1 MKVFENYELKKHT
14 TFKIG
19 GKARKVWFPEGV
31 EEFSDL
37 LKNIINPIILGNC

>member
-19 GKARKVWFPEGV
+19 GKARKVWFPDRDRKSV
-31 EEFSDL
+31 V
-37 LKNIINPIILGNC
+37 